1 MRQTRQHMRQE
12 MGQTRLQ
19 EAWGGGERWSTD
31 DAADEADTA
40 ACKADTADEAA
51 DEETGR
57 QMWQLFGQH
66 VTGEAAEVADEAAY
80 MEEEADEAADEAAGA
95 ATR

>member
-1 MRQTRQHMRQE
+1 
-12 MGQTRLQ
+12 
-19 EAWGGGERWSTD
+19 
-31 DAADEADTA
+31 
-40 ACKADTADEAA
+40 
-51 DEETGR
+51 
-57 QMWQLFGQH
+57 MWQLMGQH